1 MQRMPRC
8 MSSIWYM
15 AVSGAALLAAF
26 PAEQHS
32 SAEPGDHH
40 APPLR
45 LPSWDPQAGV
55 SVQSLLLS

>member
-1 MQRMPRC
+1 
-8 MSSIWYM
+8 M

-40 APPLR
+40 APPRR